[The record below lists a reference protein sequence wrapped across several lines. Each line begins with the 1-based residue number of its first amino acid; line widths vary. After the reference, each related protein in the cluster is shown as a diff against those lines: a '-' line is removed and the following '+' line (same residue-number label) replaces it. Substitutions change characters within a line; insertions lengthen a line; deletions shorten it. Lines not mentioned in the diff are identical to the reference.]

1 MLFRSV
7 SLLVRS
13 LHHFEALL
21 RIGLIVGLGRYW
33 AEDLDRKFP
42 CGLLK
47 ILLILGQSEVDSHD
61 HGRGALC
68 CGGIYLLLDPA
79 DITVGAIIKASE
91 DDFALVECMGPA
103 RFCRINGVCK
113 FRQLFIRALAAY
125 FAVLDEMTLADA
137 VRYPESLRS
146 VLDIRPVYPGA
157 RDHSAAIAK
166 PSASSGGK
174 RR

>member
-1 MLFRSV
+1 MRHTVHADFALRLLTYLAVAPGQRGTVGSIADAFKISRHHLVKV
-7 SLLVRS
+7 SQSLVR
-13 LHHFEALL
+13 
-21 RIGLIVGLGRYW
+21 GG
-33 AEDLDRKFP
+33 
-42 CGLLK
+42 
-47 ILLILGQSEVDSHD
+47 ILGADR
-61 HGRGALC
+61 GRS
-68 CGGIYLLLDPA
+68 GGIYLLLDPA
-79 DITVGAIIKASE
+79 NITVGAIIKASE

-146 VLDIRPVYPGA
+146 VLNIRPVYPGA
-157 RDHSAAIAK
+157 RDHSVPIAK
-166 PSASSGGK
+166 PSVLSGGK